1 MTRTV
6 STEIAARFRDLADTL
21 VRNAAVLT
29 SAGLPESV
37 TTVRATVYGDV
48 AAQLRTL
55 AEDEA
60 VQAAGNPL
68 VVVAAEDDIA
78 AGVARRFEQLAGL
91 LASNARVLIRRTP
104 EAGLLARAGVYRDV
118 AAQVRLLAE
127 DHARQAVM
135 HRGQESRSPMSNL
148 TPLSPVVV
156 RAATRAPK
164 VRPAFLENLV
174 AAIAKRRNQGW
185 SVARLTRWLRTSL
198 RDPQTDYVHPC
209 AQRSFVTYVTDLL
222 TTPAA
227 TVRAA

>member
-21 VRNAAVLT
+21 ARNAAVLT
-29 SAGLPESV
+29 SAGLPEVV

-48 AAQLRTL
+48 AAQLRAL
-55 AEDEA
+55 ARNEME
-60 VQAAGNPL
+60 QTAGNPL
-68 VVVAAEDDIA
+68 VVVAAEDEIA

-91 LASNARVLIRRTP
+91 LAANARVLVDRRP

-118 AAQVRLLAE
+118 AAQVRILAE

-135 HRGQESRSPMSNL
+135 HRGRESRPPLSNVA
-148 TPLSPVVV
+148 PLSPVVV

-174 AAIAKRRNQGW
+174 TAIAKRRNQGW

-198 RDPQTDYVHPC
+198 RDPQTDQVHPC
-209 AQRSFVTYVTDLL
+209 AQRSFVSYVTDLL